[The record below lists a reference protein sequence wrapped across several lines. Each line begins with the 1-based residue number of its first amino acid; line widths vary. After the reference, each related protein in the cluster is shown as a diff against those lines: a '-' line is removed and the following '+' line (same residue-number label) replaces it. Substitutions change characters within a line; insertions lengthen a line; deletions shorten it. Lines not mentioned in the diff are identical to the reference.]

1 MCACG
6 GRKAPE
12 VITSAQA
19 QEMAAMR
26 ALEDQVRANDNE
38 AARILSASNA
48 LANASSGWH
57 VVSN

>member
-19 QEMAAMR
+19 AEQAAMR
-26 ALEDQVRANDNE
+26 TLEDQVNASIAE
-38 AARILSASNA
+38 EQRIQSAQNA
-48 LANASSGWH
+48 LANATSGWH

>member
-1 MCACG
+1 
-6 GRKAPE
+6 
-12 VITSAQA
+12 
-19 QEMAAMR
+19 MR